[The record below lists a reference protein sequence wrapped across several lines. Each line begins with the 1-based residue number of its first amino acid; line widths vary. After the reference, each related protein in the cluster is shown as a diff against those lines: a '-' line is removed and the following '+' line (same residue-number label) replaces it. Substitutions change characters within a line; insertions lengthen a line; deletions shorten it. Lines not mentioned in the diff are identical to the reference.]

1 MRNEIVIYTYGC
13 DEYPTRMNKIE
24 WGGGKKKKKKDRDCN
39 PSSWRPALR
48 ASPSRGF
55 FCNQGVATP

>member
-1 MRNEIVIYTYGC
+1 MNRKIVIYTSGR

-24 WGGGKKKKKKDRDCN
+24 WGGGKRKEIGLAIPPRV
-39 PSSWRPALR
+39 SWRPALR